1 MNAFGIDISKWNI
14 KDNKTPDWSTVKASC
29 NFIAIR
35 SGVSWGYTDNWF
47 THNWQGAQGMCRA
60 AYHVIYFGEDATK
73 QMDNLFKIVQPA
85 DWKHD
90 RLVLDLEVHGG
101 NTKAKITSTTR
112 DCMNI
117 IRSRTGMY
125 PILYSRASWVNQYLD
140 VKGLPDADWWLAQY
154 KYALPYPLFT
164 PEATPPPTLP
174 TGVTDWLIHQTGE
187 KYSGKEVGVSSYYVD
202 SNRWNGDAIDVLK
215 YFGHG
220 EVEPEVPLT
229 LEERIADLERR
240 VTALEGYHG

>member
-14 KDNKTPDWSTVKASC
+14 KDNKTPDWSQVKASC

-35 SGVSWGYTDNWF
+35 SGVSWGYTDPWF
-47 THNWQGAQGMCRA
+47 THNWQGAQGMCRT

-73 QMDNLFKIVQPA
+73 QMDAMFKIVQPA

-90 RLVLDLEVHGG
+90 RLVLDLEVAAD
-101 NTKAKITSTTR
+101 NSKAKITSTTR

-140 VKGLPDADWWLAQY
+140 VGGIDDADWWLAQY

-164 PEATPPPTLP
+164 PEASSPPTLP
-174 TGVTDWLIHQTGE
+174 NGVTDWLIHQTGE

-202 SNRWNGDAIDVLK
+202 SNRWNGDTIDVLK

-220 EVEPEVPLT
+220 EVEPEVPMT
-229 LEERIADLERR
+229 LEEHVADLDRR
-240 VTALEGYHG
+240 VTVLEGLNG